1 MPFKTF
7 ILYNQLILQPIS
19 LICKNVTA
27 DSRVLLHVIG
37 IVIPM

>member
-7 ILYNQLILQPIS
+7 VLYNQLILQPIS
-19 LICKNVTA
+19 LTCKNVAA
-27 DSRVLLHVIG
+27 DRVLLHVIG